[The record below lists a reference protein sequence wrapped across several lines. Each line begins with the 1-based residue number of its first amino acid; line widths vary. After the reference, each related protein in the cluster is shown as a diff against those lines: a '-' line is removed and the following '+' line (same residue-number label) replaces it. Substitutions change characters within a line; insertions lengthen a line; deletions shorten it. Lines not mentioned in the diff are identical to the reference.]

1 MEQLSHFQNDVLKKR
16 EEARKEYYSLVV
28 IYFIAISI
36 ILSTTK
42 IDLFDIFFAGLLM
55 VALFFYFKFLRKSF
69 RWEKENINSWM
80 RHLEIKISEIN
91 QNIQKAEIFEI
102 DVMSKNPTEK
112 AIMANKEWLQNY
124 LNLQNIKHLKE
135 KLQNYQEDYD
145 IQKLKLKWLS
155 SLPSWSPFKKD

>member
-1 MEQLSHFQNDVLKKR
+1 METLEYFKQNILKKR
-16 EEARKEYYSLVV
+16 EESRKEYCSLVV

-36 ILSTTK
+36 ILSTTT

-55 VALFFYFKFLRKSF
+55 VALFFYFKFIRKSF
-69 RWEKENINSWM
+69 GWERENIDSWM
-80 RHLEIKISEIN
+80 RRLEIKISEIN
-91 QNIQKAEIFEI
+91 QNIQKAEIFEM

-155 SLPSWSPFKKD
+155 SLPYWSPFKKD